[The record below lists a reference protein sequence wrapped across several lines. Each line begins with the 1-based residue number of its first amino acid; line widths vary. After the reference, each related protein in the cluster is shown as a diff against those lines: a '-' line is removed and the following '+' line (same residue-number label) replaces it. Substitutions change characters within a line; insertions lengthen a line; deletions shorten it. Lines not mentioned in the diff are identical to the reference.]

1 LAKPKLAAY
10 SHLVFLA
17 SDKVPCATVDDI
29 VAGTRETY
37 DGPLQVG
44 EDLMSFEIGDT
55 VIVSQRRNGI
65 TNGITS
71 SRHHRHGPSLRVASR
86 EQARSLTST

>member
-1 LAKPKLAAY
+1 MFSLAKPKLAVY

-17 SDKVPCATVDDI
+17 SDKVPRATVDDI

-44 EDLMSFEIGDT
+44 EDLMSSKSAILSSYANA
-55 VIVSQRRNGI
+55 IRR
-65 TNGITS
+65 
-71 SRHHRHGPSLRVASR
+71 A
-86 EQARSLTST
+86 Q